1 MEQMLLS
8 STPLFL
14 KPLGFMLKGFFLK
27 LTNFHIKK
35 GRNGGFKH
43 FTCSSTKFGED
54 EPVLTSIFFK
64 GVGSTTT

>member
-14 KPLGFMLKGFFLK
+14 KPLGFMLKGFFLS
-27 LTNFHIKK
+27 LETFHIKIRK
-35 GRNGGFKH
+35 TWWFETFYMFISKI
-43 FTCSSTKFGED
+43 GED
-54 EPVLTSIFFK
+54 EPFLTSIFFK